1 MNIRISW
8 VLKALVTSGLLYYV
22 FSRIGFAEIV
32 AAIASARM
40 DFFAAAFLLV
50 LLMNWVS
57 SCRMKRLTERQG
69 MTVSRRKIFEINLI
83 TNFYGLFLPG
93 SLAGGAVRW
102 NKLYKTDKNGTG
114 ALVAI
119 VFNRFILTTATA
131 ATGMVFWVLAGNHGA
146 NAAAGL
152 SLAGILAILLGLQ
165 GAMMHNRIFPRVE
178 RFLEGRLGKLALS
191 LRQHADLPTTSLL
204 RLAALSFAEEFLGVV
219 SYYFVS
225 RAIGMEVSFVQLG
238 WIRSCILVVTMLP
251 ISISGFGVREGTL
264 IALLAPY
271 GVDGTVAVAFSL
283 LLFARSLLSAA
294 IGGVL
299 ETANLLFPAGRK
311 EHEAPE

>member
-1 MNIRISW
+1 MNIRIPW
-8 VLKALVTSGLLYYV
+8 ALKALVTSGLLYYV
-22 FSRIGFAEIV
+22 FSRIDLAEIV

-40 DFFAAAFLLV
+40 DLFAAAFLLV

-69 MTVSRRKIFEINLI
+69 MTVSRRRIFEINLI

-119 VFNRFILTTATA
+119 VFNRFILTAATA

-152 SLAGILAILLGLQ
+152 SLAGILAILLIITFQVLIIGVHENFTIAPGALRGAYHAHFLHLIDQLGGAGKPDMQFSLQHGGIGALRSFYNRHRLIQQPVVAHLIGVADELLPVEEEGLIAEDKDFRR
-165 GAMMHNRIFPRVE
+165 GIEIPLRDHM
-178 RFLEGRLGKLALS
+178 KLACDA
-191 LRQHADLPTTSLL
+191 QK
-204 RLAALSFAEEFLGVV
+204 
-219 SYYFVS
+219 
-225 RAIGMEVSFVQLG
+225 
-238 WIRSCILVVTMLP
+238 
-251 ISISGFGVREGTL
+251 TL
-264 IALLAPY
+264 
-271 GVDGTVAVAFSL
+271 
-283 LLFARSLLSAA
+283 
-294 IGGVL
+294 
-299 ETANLLFPAGRK
+299 
-311 EHEAPE
+311 